1 MMSWLMQTYNR
12 CDVVF
17 VQGAGLKL
25 YTATG
30 EIYWDYLSGIGV
42 NNLGHCHPAVVNAV
56 KEQAGKLLHVSNLYR
71 IAQQEALAEEL
82 AAISGLDRVF
92 FCNSGAEANEA
103 MIKLARRYQREVR
116 GEDRFEVITAL
127 NSFHGRTYGALAAT
141 GQPKYQR
148 GFEPLGAGFKYVPYN
163 DLAALEEAISP
174 QTALVLLEP
183 VQGEGGIYPAT
194 REYLEGVSR
203 LCREHGVLL
212 GLDEVQT
219 GVGRCGSFYA
229 YQRMGIRPD
238 LVSSAK
244 ALAGGLPIGALLATA
259 EVAQGFVPGTHA
271 STFGGGP
278 LVTAAALAVVRIV
291 KQQEFLEEVEKIGGY
306 LEAAILAAAGDDIV
320 ELRRLGLM
328 LGIQFGPAVEVKQ
341 LNQALFN
348 KEKILANALANNTL
362 RLLPPLIAT
371 EADCD
376 RFAEALARQIK
387 DLKEGQV

>member
-1 MMSWLMQTYNR
+1 MSRLMQTYNR
-12 CDVVF
+12 LDVEF

-25 YTATG
+25 FTKSG

-42 NNLGHCHPAVVNAV
+42 NNLGHSHPAVVSTIT
-56 KEQAGKLLHVSNLYR
+56 EQASRLLHVSNLYR

-82 AAISGLDRVF
+82 ADISGLDQVF

-103 MIKLARRYQREVR
+103 MIKLARRFQREVR

-141 GQPKYQR
+141 GQPKYHR

-163 DLAALEEAISP
+163 DLPALAEVISP

-183 VQGEGGIYPAT
+183 VQGEGGVYPAT
-194 REYLEGVSR
+194 SEYLKGVSR
-203 LCREHGVLL
+203 LCQENGVLF

-229 YQRMGIRPD
+229 YQRLGIQPD

-259 EVAQGFVPGTHA
+259 EVAKGFVPGTHA

-278 LVTAAALAVVRIV
+278 VVTAAALAVVGIV
-291 KQQEFLEEVEKIGGY
+291 KQQEFLLEVEKIGGY
-306 LEAAILAAAGDDIV
+306 LEAAILAAAGEDIV

-328 LGIQFGPAVEVKQ
+328 IGVQFSQTVEVNQ

-348 KEKILANALANNTL
+348 NEKILANALSNNTL

-371 EADCD
+371 RADCD
-376 RFAEALARQIK
+376 RFAKALARQIVG
-387 DLKEGQV
+387 LKEGQV